1 MGAAHYTDFNQMFAQ
16 ENLDIVSITTWQ
28 SVRLEP
34 TLAAAEAGLAGIIAE
49 KPISASV
56 GEANDMIEAC
66 DKNGTKLVVGHQRR
80 FSPQNSEAHETKKAK
95 RKKRKKNK
103 KNKKKKTEKKEKKT
117 RI

>member
-1 MGAAHYTDFNQMFAQ
+1 MTLPNYRVGIIGCGGMGGSHTNAWKNHPRTEVVAAMDIDADRASAFTETNELAAHYTDFNQMFAQ

-56 GEANDMIEAC
+56 GEANDMI
-66 DKNGTKLVVGHQRR
+66 
-80 FSPQNSEAHETKKAK
+80 
-95 RKKRKKNK
+95 
-103 KNKKKKTEKKEKKT
+103 
-117 RI
+117 